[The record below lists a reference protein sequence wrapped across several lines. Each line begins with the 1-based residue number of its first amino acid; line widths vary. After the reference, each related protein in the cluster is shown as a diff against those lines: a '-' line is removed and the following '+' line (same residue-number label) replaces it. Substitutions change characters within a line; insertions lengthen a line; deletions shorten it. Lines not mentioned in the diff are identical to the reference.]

1 MLKMFHF
8 DKLFLAFT
16 KLTKRL
22 RSKESRVH
30 KIWIYEVWKKPS
42 WKVRK
47 TRHQENN
54 PDKPSWGTSFLSR
67 SGNHSSQL
75 PVLYFLICSNWELFH
90 CFLDCLY
97 NNIQPLLSSKSTN
110 SWVCS
115 SRRFWESRAD
125 QKLIKKENM
134 LLLILTRPDPD
145 WRQQVD
151 STPNSRADP
160 LEEGHLRDS
169 WYMLFSN

>member
-1 MLKMFHF
+1 MNLYMKCDRNPAEKWGKPVTKKTTLIRRVEGQVFSQVPETIPAN
-8 DKLFLAFT
+8 FLD
-16 KLTKRL
+16 
-22 RSKESRVH
+22 S
-30 KIWIYEVWKKPS
+30 
-42 WKVRK
+42 
-47 TRHQENN
+47 
-54 PDKPSWGTSFLSR
+54 
-67 SGNHSSQL
+67 
-75 PVLYFLICSNWELFH
+75 LICSNWELFH
-90 CFLDCLY
+90 CFLDWLY
-97 NNIQPLLSSKSTN
+97 KKIQPLLSSKSTN